1 MPLNQKGS
9 RVFAGTGSGYTESY
23 LKASL
28 PQKKARSPAE
38 RKAIKKFQK
47 NRKRHEVT
55 ARAAFKLR
63 SPRI

>member
-9 RVFAGTGSGYTESY
+9 RVFEGTGSGYTEEY
-23 LKASL
+23 LNRRVAVQRAM
-28 PQKKARSPAE
+28 PYAE
-38 RKAIKKFQK
+38 RVARKKFEQ
-47 NRKRHEVT
+47 NLKRHKVT

>member
-9 RVFAGTGSGYTESY
+9 RVFAGTGSGYTETY
-23 LKASL
+23 LKSRL
-28 PQKKARSPAE
+28 KKKPKSPSEKKALKQAM
-38 RKAIKKFQK
+38 KKREQHK
-47 NRKRHEVT
+47 VT

>member
-9 RVFAGTGSGYTESY
+9 RVFEGTGSGYTEEY
-23 LKASL
+23 LNRRVAKQRPMTYS
-28 PQKKARSPAE
+28 E
-38 RKAIKKFQK
+38 RKARKQAMKKREQHK
-47 NRKRHEVT
+47 VT